1 MRCKRDKKI
10 IKEHETGEITHNKYV
25 KSLMSQ
31 DGETGHRYYIVEK
44 LLPNGY

>member
-10 IKEHETGEITHNKYV
+10 IKEHKTGEITHNKYV

-31 DGETGHRYYIVEK
+31 DG
-44 LLPNGY
+44 